1 MATDA
6 NSTAHDN
13 AARMAPPSPGPLLQ
27 ALLAALN
34 DDGGRP
40 FADLLGDGGGT
51 TLIKSLL
58 AQSRLSAEQ
67 QSVVDLLTA
76 FGPAGKATHSADSRD
91 DSDIVDIEPVA
102 ERGAGP
108 PAGRLADWRELRDL
122 RQVNDTL
129 AGALGACRVCWG
141 GDTGCDVCGGRGR
154 AGFAKPDLE
163 LFDEL
168 VAPALRRVLTM
179 RRAGRSDP
187 YRSRR

>member
-1 MATDA
+1 MTTDA
-6 NSTAHDN
+6 NGAAHDN
-13 AARMAPPSPGPLLQ
+13 PARMASPAPSPLLQ

-34 DDGGRP
+34 DNGGRP
-40 FADLLGDGGGT
+40 FAELIGDGGGT

-58 AQSRLSAEQ
+58 AQSRLSPEQ
-67 QSVVDLLTA
+67 QSVVDLLSA
-76 FGPAGKATHSADSRD
+76 FDASGNATRSGGSRD
-91 DSDIVDIEPVA
+91 DNDVVDIESPA
-102 ERGAGP
+102 ERDAGAP
-108 PAGRLADWRELRDL
+108 SGRLADWRELRDL
-122 RQVNDTL
+122 RQLNDTL
-129 AGALGACRVCWG
+129 AGALGACGVCWG
-141 GDTGCDVCGGRGR
+141 GDPGCDVCGGRGC

>member
-1 MATDA
+1 MTTDA
-6 NSTAHDN
+6 SGAAHDN
-13 AARMAPPSPGPLLQ
+13 AARMAPPAPGPLLQ

-34 DDGGRP
+34 DDGGRL
-40 FADLLGDGGGT
+40 FAEQMGDGGGT

-58 AQSRLSAEQ
+58 AQSRLSPEQ

-76 FGPAGKATHSADSRD
+76 FDASGKATRSGGSRE
-91 DSDIVDIEPVA
+91 DSDIVDIEPLA
-102 ERGAGP
+102 ERDAGA

-122 RQVNDTL
+122 RQLNDTL

-141 GDTGCDVCGGRGR
+141 GDTSCDVCDGRGR